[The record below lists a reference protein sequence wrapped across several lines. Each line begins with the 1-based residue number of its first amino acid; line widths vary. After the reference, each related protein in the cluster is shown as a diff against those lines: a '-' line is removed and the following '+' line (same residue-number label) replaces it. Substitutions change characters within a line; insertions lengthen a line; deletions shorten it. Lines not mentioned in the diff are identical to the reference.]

1 MSNKSFDV
9 ICFGDEVPGV
19 LALVA
24 AGREYSRRNK
34 GEKLRVLLMSPGDA
48 GWRLGGHLTRGE
60 LSYLDRSQVPGPV
73 REKEGLPTFGDP
85 PAIYAELLRNSS
97 PRGENIDKKI
107 ALDPNNAAAAL
118 KSMLAEAT
126 DYAVLSHVRIDL
138 VLKQG
143 NRIVGVRTSK
153 DEVYQGSQFID
164 CTVNAELSTCA
175 GVAKR
180 TGFGTLGVPDTE
192 LPVTLVFETEGLS
205 AQQLKDR
212 EAHFLKRFRDSG
224 DKESQKWIEI
234 AAGGRDSRRVNSL
247 KDRLGVKPDAADKD
261 KNSLFFPNNGDHI
274 DFRSPAISIAYHAF
288 RGTEFDPDS
297 MAGNGSRLDQ
307 ANIAILDGRGASG
320 DKLSWN
326 ALLFRVSATE
336 ADELAKTGAKPT
348 KAMLEEFEKVKT
360 FFIKTLGAKSV
371 RHASELY
378 IRHAGNVAAE
388 AVAKPLSGSDMLRNG
403 LSSSEAL
410 GTFGYHFDVRGGI
423 EGLGAAIEHLSIS
436 LKFAQPLFNYGIDH
450 TKLKAFRNTAV
461 VSPASGF
468 TGLAASAG
476 RIVEFNVGVG
486 QGVGIAIATAL
497 SKGQDLFDVSN
508 REIHQVLEATGKLPK
523 LFGDS
528 TDIGDMAK
536 LESGVRPSSSIS
548 SPYLVA
554 AANTTVAGNT
564 GMV

>member
-1 MSNKSFDV
+1 M
-9 ICFGDEVPGV
+9 
-19 LALVA
+19 
-24 AGREYSRRNK
+24 
-34 GEKLRVLLMSPGDA
+34 
-48 GWRLGGHLTRGE
+48 
-60 LSYLDRSQVPGPV
+60 
-73 REKEGLPTFGDP
+73 
-85 PAIYAELLRNSS
+85 
-97 PRGENIDKKI
+97 
-107 ALDPNNAAAAL
+107 
-118 KSMLAEAT
+118 
-126 DYAVLSHVRIDL
+126 
-138 VLKQG
+138 
-143 NRIVGVRTSK
+143 
-153 DEVYQGSQFID
+153 
-164 CTVNAELSTCA
+164 NAELSTCA

-234 AAGGRDSRRVNSL
+234 AAGGSSSRRVKSL
-247 KDRLGVKPDAADKD
+247 KDRLGSKPDAGEDK
-261 KNSLFFPNNGDHI
+261 KSLFFKNDGDHI

-288 RGTEFDPDS
+288 AGTEFDPDS

-320 DKLSWN
+320 HKLSWN

-388 AVAKPLSGSDMLRNG
+388 AVKKTLSGSDMLRNS
-403 LSSSEAL
+403 LSASEAL

-486 QGVGIAIATAL
+486 QSVGIAIATAL
-497 SKGQDLFDVSN
+497 SNRQDLYDVSN
-508 REIHQVLEATGKLPK
+508 REIHQVLETTGKLPK

-536 LESGVRPSSSIS
+536 LESGVRLSSSIS

-554 AANTTVAGNT
+554 AANTALST
-564 GMV
+564 